1 MRVVAL
7 VTVSLLGCVRPM
19 LSSDGPDHPESCNF
33 ADECAPAGG
42 HAGPAVNVAIGGV
55 LVGTL
60 ALAIYHIVAR

>member
-1 MRVVAL
+1 
-7 VTVSLLGCVRPM
+7 M